1 MITKIRA
8 YNPSMT
14 LSSIFEPTAM
24 PFEPI
29 AAVQILPK
37 HGQSLWPGVFELEE
51 AKRQITELTTLI
63 DNWDGYGA
71 IRIQEHTKNN
81 AFAAAGQILQFSP
94 FPAEISP
101 NSNGTISLD
110 WETEFGAA
118 HLEIGLTRY
127 SFYMD
132 RKGGASVF
140 CDGTAEDIVPQLGIL
155 ISSSLFPPSPGTAAL
170 TTVAENVQSTSRGS

>member
-1 MITKIRA
+1 
-8 YNPSMT
+8 MT

-24 PFEPI
+24 QYEAI
-29 AAVQILPK
+29 SAVQILPQYS
-37 HGQSLWPGVFELEE
+37 QSIRLGTFELEE

-81 AFAAAGQILQFSP
+81 ALAATGQILQFSP
-94 FPAEISP
+94 FPTEIAP

-132 RKGGASVF
+132 RKGGASIF
-140 CDGTAEDIVPQLGIL
+140 CDGSAEEIVPQLGIL
-155 ISSSLFPPSPGTAAL
+155 ISSGLFPPSPGTAAL
-170 TTVAENVQSTSRGS
+170 TTVTENVQSTSRGS